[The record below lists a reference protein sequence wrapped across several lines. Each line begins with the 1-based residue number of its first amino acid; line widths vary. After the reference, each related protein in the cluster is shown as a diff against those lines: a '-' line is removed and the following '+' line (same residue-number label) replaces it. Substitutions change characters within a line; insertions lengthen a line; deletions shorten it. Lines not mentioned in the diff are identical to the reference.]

1 MMGPAGFW
9 KLLGFVLTLFG
20 PIARLILDTIE
31 FITGFEWLTSVLDV
45 VLLLIAA
52 GQVWLKWKR
61 KISLS
66 NPIQHNQDA
75 KEGHIAFLELMEFL
89 LMLVVPIARLIL
101 DTSGFI
107 TGFEWLTIV
116 VDVVSLLIA
125 SGQVR
130 RKWKRKIS
138 LPKPNQHKQ
147 DTEEGHLD
155 LSNLDAFHH
164 NDRKSLGEC
173 WYMKLQF
180 TMKHTLK

>member
-1 MMGPAGFW
+1 MGPAGFW

-31 FITGFEWLTSVLDV
+31 FITGFEWLTIVLDV
-45 VLLLIAA
+45 VLLLIAS
-52 GQVWLKWKR
+52 GQVWL
-61 KISLS
+61 
-66 NPIQHNQDA
+66 
-75 KEGHIAFLELMEFL
+75 
-89 LMLVVPIARLIL
+89 
-101 DTSGFI
+101 
-107 TGFEWLTIV
+107 
-116 VDVVSLLIA
+116 
-125 SGQVR
+125 
-130 RKWKRKIS
+130 KWKRKIS